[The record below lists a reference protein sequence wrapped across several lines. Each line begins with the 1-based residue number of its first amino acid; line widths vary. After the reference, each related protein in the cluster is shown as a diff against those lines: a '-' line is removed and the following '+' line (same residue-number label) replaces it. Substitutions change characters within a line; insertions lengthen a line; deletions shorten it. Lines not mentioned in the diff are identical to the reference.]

1 MIKNTFGQLRIA
13 GILDGISLVVLLFI
27 AMPLKYWMDIPIAVS
42 IAGSIHGFIF
52 VSYVLVILYAQIR
65 LRWNII
71 WSLLALA
78 VAFIPFGN
86 FIYDWQLKKMA
97 VRFQN

>member
-1 MIKNTFGQLRIA
+1 MIKTTLGQLRIA
-13 GILDGISLVVLLFI
+13 GILDGISLVILLFI
-27 AMPLKYWMDIPIAVS
+27 AMPLKYWMDIPMAVT
-42 IAGSIHGFIF
+42 IAGSVHGFIF
-52 VSYVLVILYAQIR
+52 VSYVLVIFYAQIR

-86 FIYDWQLKKMA
+86 FFYDWQLKKMET
-97 VRFQN
+97 RFQN

>member
-13 GILDGISLVVLLFI
+13 GILDGISLLVLLFI
-27 AMPLKYWMDIPIAVS
+27 AMPLKYWMDIPIAVA
-42 IAGSIHGFIF
+42 IAGSVHGFIF
-52 VSYVLVILYAQIR
+52 LTYVLVILYAQIR

-71 WSLLALA
+71 WSILALA

-86 FIYDWQLKKMA
+86 FAYDWQLKKIGM
-97 VRFQN
+97 RFPN

>member
-1 MIKNTFGQLRIA
+1 MIKTTLGQLRIA

-27 AMPLKYWMDIPIAVS
+27 AMPLKYWADIPMAVTV
-42 IAGSIHGFIF
+42 AGSVHGVIF

-71 WSLLALA
+71 WSMLAVV

-86 FIYDWQLKKMA
+86 FIYDWQLKKMEI
-97 VRFQN
+97 RFQN